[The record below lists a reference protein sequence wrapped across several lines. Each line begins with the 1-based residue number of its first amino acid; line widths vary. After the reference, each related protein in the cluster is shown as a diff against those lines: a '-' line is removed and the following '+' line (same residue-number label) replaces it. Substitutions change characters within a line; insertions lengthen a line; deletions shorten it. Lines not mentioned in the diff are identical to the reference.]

1 MVKFSEMLV
10 ELCRCMIRINIV
22 KDSNSFFH
30 LAMILVHLLYLL
42 IQHLVRNRISSQL
55 PATLGLDIFWLPG
68 NDF

>member
-55 PATLGLDIFWLPG
+55 PATLGLDIFWLSG
-68 NDF
+68 SDF